1 MRITHENGHLWCIT
15 ADHDSTDFL
24 FINLKDGVF
33 SFHNPSIQ
41 RILPPSC
48 STVMG
53 DAWEEAIHAHS
64 TVPTLGIAVQGVAID
79 TNLLPIKPLDI

>member
-1 MRITHENGHLWCIT
+1 MILTHYTGSMWKLA
-15 ADHDSTDFL
+15 ADHCAEDFI
-24 FINLKDGVF
+24 FIRYQNGVYSF
-33 SFHNPSIQ
+33 SENMMR
-41 RILPPSC
+41 RIPPPC

-53 DAWEEAIHAHS
+53 EAWEEACRAHS